1 MDGALTPQDM
11 SPGLLKVAV
20 RARREPDAQFHSV
33 AHLID
38 VEALERAY
46 HRQRK
51 DAAVGVDG
59 VTKQAYG
66 RDLDA
71 NLRDLHGR
79 LKMMRYRHQPIRR
92 VHIPK
97 DKGRTRPLGISAFED
112 KIVQDALREV
122 LQAVYEQD
130 FLECSYG
137 FRPRRRAHDAIRAF
151 DRVASRGEVN
161 WVLEADIKSFFDSP
175 KVRLEECSDRT
186 WRGSQHPVGIAP
198 DKGSRR
204 VDQAARRTKVR
215 FRGGDRTVPG

>member
-38 VEALERAY
+38 VAALERAY

-66 RDLDA
+66 RDLDV

-79 LKMMRYRHQPIRR
+79 LKTMRYRHQPIRR

-97 DKGRTRPLGISAFED
+97 DKGRTRPLGISARYGTDLRRNLTSVRSRTRSYRTPCVKCCRPSTSRTFWNARMVFD
-112 KIVQDALREV
+112 HVDALTMRFAP
-122 LQAVYEQD
+122 LT
-130 FLECSYG
+130 G
-137 FRPRRRAHDAIRAF
+137 WRAGA
-151 DRVASRGEVN
+151 
-161 WVLEADIKSFFDSP
+161 K
-175 KVRLEECSDRT
+175 
-186 WRGSQHPVGIAP
+186 
-198 DKGSRR
+198 
-204 VDQAARRTKVR
+204 
-215 FRGGDRTVPG
+215 